1 MKKLIVYLLG
11 LAVICSL
18 CACGSI
24 AQHGNGTEGTTQVAV
39 INSSSEE
46 IYGIEYA
53 YYVNGD
59 LYSSGG
65 GCYADNSAIKIGD
78 EFALENQS
86 YLEDA
91 ENVEVEISVV
101 SKSGKEYPCS
111 SRIGVDIEKGITCEI
126 KITGDYEEGFHITQI
141 SNLNNVKIRE
151 NTYEIGITLPPD
163 AIEMGVNEQIDY
175 SDVEILPTKSKIII
189 YATQSLGDAGVV
201 LIPIDAMEENEYQP
215 TYITPG
221 MPIEMDVEKGTW
233 YKIGVA
239 KYNDSDADKT
249 VYVRVEGVETRVD

>member
-1 MKKLIVYLLG
+1 MKKLIVCFVCLSM
-11 LAVICSL
+11 ISIL

-24 AQHGNGTEGTTQVAV
+24 AQHGNGENETTQVAV
-39 INSSSEE
+39 INATSEE
-46 IYGIEYA
+46 IYGIGYA
-53 YYVNGD
+53 YYVDGD

-126 KITGDYEEGFHITQI
+126 KITGDYEDGFHI
-141 SNLNNVKIRE
+141 
-151 NTYEIGITLPPD
+151 
-163 AIEMGVNEQIDY
+163 
-175 SDVEILPTKSKIII
+175 
-189 YATQSLGDAGVV
+189 
-201 LIPIDAMEENEYQP
+201 
-215 TYITPG
+215 
-221 MPIEMDVEKGTW
+221 
-233 YKIGVA
+233 
-239 KYNDSDADKT
+239 
-249 VYVRVEGVETRVD
+249 VEGVETRVE